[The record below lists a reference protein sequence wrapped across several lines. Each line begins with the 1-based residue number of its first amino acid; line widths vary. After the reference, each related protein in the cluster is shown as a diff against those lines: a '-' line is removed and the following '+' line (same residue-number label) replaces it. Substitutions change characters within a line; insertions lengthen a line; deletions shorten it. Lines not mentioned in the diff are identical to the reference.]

1 MGKTKKKK
9 KQEPFDSTMNLGDH
23 LEELRARLILA
34 IIGLVIGAVIC
45 LCFGPKIIAFI
56 KAPYTKL
63 SENPLVTLG
72 PADAFVAYMKI
83 SLVAGLILTSPWVF
97 YQLWMFVAAGLY
109 PKERRYVYVA
119 VPFSVLLFIT
129 GALFFLFVVAPISLR
144 FFLKFGDIIGVAPN
158 WTLQKYV
165 SFITTLMLV
174 FGIGF
179 QTPIAIF
186 ILNRTGL
193 VSIPALRRSRKFVL
207 LGIFVVAAMATPPD
221 VISQVTLAVPLYAL
235 FELGILLSWFAERRR
250 KSQDK
255 QRKV

>member
-1 MGKTKKKK
+1 MGKTKKKE
-9 KQEPFDSTMNLGDH
+9 KQEPFDSAMSLGDH

-45 LCFGPKIIAFI
+45 LCFGPRIIAFM

-63 SENPLVTLG
+63 SEESLVTLG

-109 PKERRYVYVA
+109 PKEKRYVYVA
-119 VPFSVLLFIT
+119 VPFSVSLFVT
-129 GALFFLFVVAPISLR
+129 GAMFFLFVVAPISLR

-165 SFITTLMLV
+165 SFITMLMLV

-193 VSIPALRRSRKFVL
+193 VSIRALRRSRKYVL
-207 LGIFVVAAMATPPD
+207 LGIFVVAAMTTPPD
-221 VISQVTLAVPLYAL
+221 VISQVTLAIPLYFL
-235 FELGILLSWFAERRR
+235 FELGILLSWFAGR
-250 KSQDK
+250 KKKTRDNE
-255 QRKV
+255 